1 MDIVLPQLGES
12 ITEAIIGKWMVAE
25 GDDIEKYQ
33 SLVEVITD
41 KVNIDMPSPVSGRVT
56 KIVANEGETVLVGS
70 VIASIETSDQV
81 DNETRDISEVDT
93 IGGFV
98 SDMTPVGPTGA
109 ANVPQNVLQE
119 NVHNKSEPKFSPAVK
134 KLIEKHNID
143 VSEVEGTGKSGRIT
157 RKDLEAFINAH
168 RNISDNSVGLRS
180 VRQSMSPIRKL
191 IANNMLQ
198 SAKEIPDAWLSIQA
212 DVTNLVALREKEK
225 KQFLETNGF
234 PITFLAFA
242 VLSAAKGI
250 NEYPI
255 VNSSID
261 KDEIIEHTELNMGV
275 AVASSSGLMVPVIKN
290 VYGMSVKSIA
300 AEIYRLVSAVNS
312 GDLSHSEVI
321 SGTFTINNTGAL
333 GSNLSKPIIVPG
345 QAAIL
350 TTEKIFKMPMVVP
363 LDSSRTG
370 LQLLVNQEEAIEI
383 RSIMNLSLS
392 FDHRIMDGADA
403 SSFLH
408 SVKKSMESF
417 DEDTTLE

>member
-143 VSEVEGTGKSGRIT
+143 VS
-157 RKDLEAFINAH
+157 
-168 RNISDNSVGLRS
+168 
-180 VRQSMSPIRKL
+180 
-191 IANNMLQ
+191 
-198 SAKEIPDAWLSIQA
+198 
-212 DVTNLVALREKEK
+212 
-225 KQFLETNGF
+225 
-234 PITFLAFA
+234 
-242 VLSAAKGI
+242 
-250 NEYPI
+250 
-255 VNSSID
+255 
-261 KDEIIEHTELNMGV
+261 
-275 AVASSSGLMVPVIKN
+275 
-290 VYGMSVKSIA
+290 
-300 AEIYRLVSAVNS
+300 
-312 GDLSHSEVI
+312 
-321 SGTFTINNTGAL
+321 
-333 GSNLSKPIIVPG
+333 
-345 QAAIL
+345 
-350 TTEKIFKMPMVVP
+350 
-363 LDSSRTG
+363 
-370 LQLLVNQEEAIEI
+370 
-383 RSIMNLSLS
+383 LSLI
-392 FDHRIMDGADA
+392 HI
-403 SSFLH
+403 
-408 SVKKSMESF
+408 
-417 DEDTTLE
+417 